1 MAWACLAAS
10 GTGSLLCT
18 DGVTADRSHRL
29 NAEVY
34 RPILSTHIQPDVI
47 QLIRWCFILQN
58 DNDSRSTAKANQEFF
73 KACFFFLVLEDK
85 TEISES
91 HKQTA
96 TEGGYNKGL
105 AEHIK
110 VDDTAFGDVSDF

>member
-1 MAWACLAAS
+1 MIMTH
-10 GTGSLLCT
+10 GLLQKQT
-18 DGVTADRSHRL
+18 KNFSKHV
-29 NAEVY
+29 
-34 RPILSTHIQPDVI
+34 
-47 QLIRWCFILQN
+47 
-58 DNDSRSTAKANQEFF
+58 
-73 KACFFFLVLEDK
+73 FFLVLEEK

>member
-1 MAWACLAAS
+1 MIMTH
-10 GTGSLLCT
+10 GLLQKQT
-18 DGVTADRSHRL
+18 KNFSKHVFL
-29 NAEVY
+29 
-34 RPILSTHIQPDVI
+34 
-47 QLIRWCFILQN
+47 
-58 DNDSRSTAKANQEFF
+58 
-73 KACFFFLVLEDK
+73 LVLEDK

>member
-1 MAWACLAAS
+1 M
-10 GTGSLLCT
+10 
-18 DGVTADRSHRL
+18 
-29 NAEVY
+29 
-34 RPILSTHIQPDVI
+34 
-47 QLIRWCFILQN
+47 F
-58 DNDSRSTAKANQEFF
+58 
-73 KACFFFLVLEDK
+73 FFFLVLEDK